1 MPDVTE
7 SWIPKTKLTF
17 NLTYSYTTALMIV
30 FSSLQIRRG
39 VRVLLDNATATINP
53 GQKVGLVGK
62 NGCGKSTLLSLLKN
76 EISADA
82 GSFNYPSNWS
92 LAWVNQE
99 TPALSK
105 PAIDYVIDGDREFRQ
120 LESDLTRANEADDG
134 NAIATLHGKLDAIQA
149 WTMQSRAASLLNG
162 LGFTQDQ
169 LQRPVSDFSG
179 GWRMRLNLAQA
190 LICRSD
196 LLLLDEPTN
205 HLDLDAVIW
214 LERWL
219 KSYQGTLILI
229 SHDRDFLDP
238 VVDKILHIEQQTIF
252 EYTGNYS
259 SFEIQRATKLSQQQS
274 MFENQQQKVAHLQ
287 SFIDRFKAK
296 ASKAKQAQSRIKMLE
311 RMELIAPAHVDN
323 PFTFSFRAP
332 ESLPNPLLN
341 MEKVSAGYG
350 ERTIL
355 DSIKLNLVPGSRIGL
370 LGRNGAGKSTLIK
383 LLAGELAPLKGDI
396 GLAKGI
402 KLGYFAQHQ
411 LEFLR
416 ADESPLQHLVRLA
429 PKVLEQQLR
438 DYLGG
443 FGFQGDKVTENTERF
458 SGGEKARLVLALI
471 VWQRPNLLL
480 LDEPTNH
487 LDLDMRQAL
496 TEALIDFEGA
506 LVVVSHDRHLL
517 RSTTDDLYLV
527 HDGKV
532 EAFDGDLEDY
542 QQWLSDQQ
550 KQTSAAA
557 EPKQES
563 GNSAQA
569 RKDQKRR
576 EAELRT
582 QTQPLRKQIEKLEK
596 QMEKLNAQLAEAEAK
611 LADATLYEQSRKTE
625 LTAALQQQAEAK
637 SALEECEM
645 AWLDAQEQLE
655 AMLTA

>member
-1 MPDVTE
+1 
-7 SWIPKTKLTF
+7 
-17 NLTYSYTTALMIV
+17 MIV

-39 VRVLLDNATATINP
+39 IRVLLDNATATINP

-62 NGCGKSTLLSLLKN
+62 NGCGKSTLLSLLKG
-76 EISADA
+76 EITSDA
-82 GSFNYPSNWS
+82 GSVTFPSNWA

-99 TPALSK
+99 TPALGK
-105 PAIDYVIDGDREFRQ
+105 PALEYVIDGDREYRQ
-120 LESDLTRANEADDG
+120 LEAELADANQRDDG
-134 NAIATLHGKLDAIQA
+134 NAIALLHGKLDAVQA
-149 WTMQSRAASLLNG
+149 WSIHARAASLLHG
-162 LGFTQDQ
+162 LGFSQEQ

-219 KSYQGTLILI
+219 KSYEGTLILI

-238 VVDKILHIEQQTIF
+238 VVDKIVHIEQQAMY
-252 EYTGNYS
+252 EYTGNYT
-259 SFEIQRATKLSQQQS
+259 SFERQRVAKLAQQQS
-274 MFENQQQKVAHLQ
+274 LYESQQEKVAHLQ
-287 SFIDRFKAK
+287 SYIDRFRAK

-311 RMELIAPAHVDN
+311 RMEMIAPAHVDN
-323 PFTFSFRAP
+323 PFSFSFRAP
-332 ESLPNPLLN
+332 ENLPNPLLK
-341 MEKVSAGYG
+341 MEKVTAGYG
-350 ERTIL
+350 DRIIL
-355 DSIKLNLVPGSRIGL
+355 DAIKLNLVPGSRIGL

-383 LLAGELAPLKGDI
+383 LLAGELEAMEGKI

-411 LEFLR
+411 LEYLR
-416 ADESPLQHLVRLA
+416 ADESPVQHLARIA
-429 PKVLEQQLR
+429 PNVLEQQLR

-443 FGFQGDKVTENTERF
+443 FGFQGDKVSEITERF

-517 RSTTDDLYLV
+517 RATTDDL
-527 HDGKV
+527 
-532 EAFDGDLEDY
+532 
-542 QQWLSDQQ
+542 
-550 KQTSAAA
+550 
-557 EPKQES
+557 
-563 GNSAQA
+563 
-569 RKDQKRR
+569 
-576 EAELRT
+576 
-582 QTQPLRKQIEKLEK
+582 
-596 QMEKLNAQLAEAEAK
+596 
-611 LADATLYEQSRKTE
+611 
-625 LTAALQQQAEAK
+625 
-637 SALEECEM
+637 
-645 AWLDAQEQLE
+645 
-655 AMLTA
+655 

>member
-1 MPDVTE
+1 
-7 SWIPKTKLTF
+7 
-17 NLTYSYTTALMIV
+17 MIV

-39 VRVLLDNATATINP
+39 TRVLLDNATATVNP

-62 NGCGKSTLLSLLKN
+62 NGCGKSTLLSLLKG
-76 EISADA
+76 ELSADG
-82 GSFNYPSNWS
+82 GSYTFPGSWA

-99 TPALSK
+99 TPALDV
-105 PAIDYVIDGDREFRQ
+105 PALEYVIDGDREFRQ
-120 LESDLTRANEADDG
+120 LEAELQLANERNDG
-134 NAIATLHGKLDAIQA
+134 NAIATLHGKLDAIDA
-149 WTMQSRAASLLNG
+149 WTIRARAASLLHG
-162 LGFTQDQ
+162 LGFSNEQ
-169 LQRPVSDFSG
+169 LQSPVRAFSG

-190 LICRSD
+190 LLCRSD

-219 KSYQGTLILI
+219 KSYPGTLVLI

-238 VVDKILHIEQQTIF
+238 IVDKILHIEQQTIN

-259 SFEIQRATKLSQQQS
+259 SFERQRATKLAQQQS
-274 MFENQQQKVAHLQ
+274 LYQTQQEKVAHLQ
-287 SFIDRFKAK
+287 SYIERFRAK
-296 ASKAKQAQSRIKMLE
+296 ATKAKQAQSRIKMLE

-323 PFTFSFRAP
+323 PFSFSFREP
-332 ESLPNPLLN
+332 ESLPNPLLR

-350 ERTIL
+350 DKVIL
-355 DSIKLNLVPGSRIGL
+355 QSIKLNLVPGSRIGL

-383 LLAGELAPLKGDI
+383 LLADELAPLSGEI

-416 ADESPLQHLVRLA
+416 ADESPLQHLSRMA
-429 PKVLEQQLR
+429 PRVLEQQLR

-443 FGFQGDKVTENTERF
+443 FGFQGDKVSEATGRF

-527 HDGKV
+527 HDGQV
-532 EAFDGDLEDY
+532 EPFAGDLEDY
-542 QQWLSDQQ
+542 QQWLSDLQ
-550 KQTSAAA
+550 KQQAQQDAA
-557 EPKQES
+557 PKQDG

-576 EAELRT
+576 AAEFRT
-582 QTQPLRKQIEKLEK
+582 QTQPLRKQIDKLEQ
-596 QMEKLNAQLAEAEAK
+596 QMEKLGAELAQVEEQLADSA
-611 LADATLYEQSRKTE
+611 LYDISRKAE
-625 LTAALQQQAEAK
+625 LTDCLQRQSQAK
-637 SALEECEM
+637 SALEETEM
-645 AWLDAQEQLE
+645 TWLEAQEQLE
-655 AMLTA
+655 QLTQAFDAES

>member
-1 MPDVTE
+1 
-7 SWIPKTKLTF
+7 
-17 NLTYSYTTALMIV
+17 MIV

-39 VRVLLDNATATINP
+39 TRVLLDNATATVNP

-62 NGCGKSTLLSLLKN
+62 NGCGKSTLLSLLKG
-76 EISADA
+76 ELSADG
-82 GSFNYPSNWS
+82 GSYTFPGSWA

-99 TPALSK
+99 TPALDT
-105 PAIDYVIDGDREFRQ
+105 PALEYVIDGDREFRQ
-120 LESDLTRANEADDG
+120 LEADLQLANERNDG
-134 NAIATLHGKLDAIQA
+134 NAIATLHGKLDAIDA
-149 WTMQSRAASLLNG
+149 WTIRSRAASLLHG
-162 LGFTQDQ
+162 LGFSNEQ
-169 LQRPVSDFSG
+169 LQSPVCAFSG

-190 LICRSD
+190 LLCRSD

-219 KSYQGTLILI
+219 KSYPGTLVLI

-238 VVDKILHIEQQTIF
+238 IVDKILHIEQQTIN

-259 SFEIQRATKLSQQQS
+259 SFERQRATKLAQQQS
-274 MFENQQQKVAHLQ
+274 LYQTQQEKVAHLQ
-287 SFIDRFKAK
+287 SYIERFRAK
-296 ASKAKQAQSRIKMLE
+296 ATKAKQAQSRIKMLE

-323 PFTFSFRAP
+323 PFSFSFRQP
-332 ESLPNPLLN
+332 ESLPNPLLR

-350 ERTIL
+350 DKVIL
-355 DSIKLNLVPGSRIGL
+355 QSIKLNLVPGSRIGL

-383 LLAGELAPLKGDI
+383 LLADELAPLSGEI

-416 ADESPLQHLVRLA
+416 ADESPLQHLSRIA
-429 PKVLEQQLR
+429 PRVLEQQLR

-443 FGFQGDKVTENTERF
+443 FGFQGDKVSEATGRF

-527 HDGKV
+527 HDGQV
-532 EAFDGDLEDY
+532 EPFAGDLEDY
-542 QQWLSDQQ
+542 QQWLSDLQ
-550 KQTSAAA
+550 KQQAQQDAA
-557 EPKQES
+557 PKQDS

-576 EAELRT
+576 AAEFRT
-582 QTQPLRKQIEKLEK
+582 QTQPLRKQIAKLE
-596 QMEKLNAQLAEAEAK
+596 QLMETLGAELAQVEEQLADSA
-611 LADATLYEQSRKTE
+611 LYDISRKAE
-625 LTAALQQQAEAK
+625 LTDCLQRQSQAK
-637 SALEECEM
+637 SALEETEM
-645 AWLDAQEQLE
+645 TWLEAQEQLE
-655 AMLTA
+655 QLTQAFDTES

>member
-1 MPDVTE
+1 
-7 SWIPKTKLTF
+7 
-17 NLTYSYTTALMIV
+17 MIV

-39 VRVLLDNATATINP
+39 VRVLLDNASATINP

-82 GSFNYPSNWS
+82 GSFTFPANWQ

-99 TPALSK
+99 TPALSE
-105 PAIDYVIDGDREFRQ
+105 PALDYVIDGDREYRR
-120 LESDLTRANEADDG
+120 LEAELKAANERNDG
-134 NAIATLHGKLDAIQA
+134 HAIATVHGKLDAIDA
-149 WTMQSRAASLLNG
+149 WTIRSRASSLLHG
-162 LGFTQDQ
+162 LGFSNEQ
-169 LQRPVSDFSG
+169 LERPVSDFSG

-190 LICRSD
+190 LVCRSD

-214 LERWL
+214 LEKWL

-238 VVDKILHIEQQTIF
+238 VVDKIIHIEQESMF

-259 SFEIQRATKLSQQQS
+259 SFERQRATRLSQQQAMYES
-274 MFENQQQKVAHLQ
+274 QQQRVAHLQ
-287 SFIDRFKAK
+287 SFVDRFKAK

-311 RMELIAPAHVDN
+311 RMEMIAPAHVDN
-323 PFTFSFRAP
+323 PFHFSFRAP
-332 ESLPNPLLN
+332 ESLPSPLLK

-350 ERTIL
+350 DRTIL
-355 DSIKLNLVPGSRIGL
+355 NSIKLNLVPGSRIGL

-383 LLAGELAPLKGDI
+383 LLAGELEPVSGDI

-416 ADESPLQHLVRLA
+416 ADESPIQHLARLA
-429 PKVLEQQLR
+429 PQEMEQKLR

-443 FGFQGDKVTENTERF
+443 FGFRGDKVSENTERF

-496 TEALIDFEGA
+496 TEALIEFEGA
-506 LVVVSHDRHLL
+506 LVVVSHDRHLI

-532 EAFDGDLEDY
+532 EPFDGDLEDY
-542 QQWLSDQQ
+542 QQWLSDVQ
-550 KQTSAAA
+550 KQENQPADAVKENA
-557 EPKQES
+557 
-563 GNSAQA
+563 NSAQS

-582 QTQPLRKQIEKLEK
+582 QTQPLRKEITRLEK
-596 QMEKLNAQLAEAEAK
+596 EMEKLNARLASVEEK
-611 LADATLYEQSRKTE
+611 LGDSGLYDQSRKAE
-625 LTAALQQQAEAK
+625 LTECLQVQATTK
-637 SALEECEM
+637 SSLEGCEM

-655 AMLTA
+655 AMLQSD

>member
-1 MPDVTE
+1 
-7 SWIPKTKLTF
+7 
-17 NLTYSYTTALMIV
+17 MIV

-39 VRVLLDNATATINP
+39 IRVLLDNATATVNP

-62 NGCGKSTLLSLLKN
+62 NGCGKSTLLSLLKG
-76 EISADA
+76 EIAADG
-82 GSFNYPSNWS
+82 GSFTFPGNWA

-99 TPALSK
+99 TPALDV
-105 PAIDYVIDGDREFRQ
+105 PAIEYVIDGDREFRQ
-120 LESDLTRANEADDG
+120 LEAELQAANDRNDG
-134 NAIATLHGKLDAIQA
+134 HAIATLHGKLDAIDA
-149 WTMQSRAASLLNG
+149 WTIRSRAASLLHG
-162 LGFTQDQ
+162 LGFSNEQ
-169 LQRPVSDFSG
+169 LQSPVRDFSG

-190 LICRSD
+190 LVCRSD

-219 KSYQGTLILI
+219 KSYPGTLVLI

-238 VVDKILHIEQQTIF
+238 IVDKILHIEQQTIN

-259 SFEIQRATKLSQQQS
+259 SFERQRATKLAQQQS
-274 MFENQQQKVAHLQ
+274 LYRHQQEKVAHLQ
-287 SFIDRFKAK
+287 SYIDRFRAQ
-296 ASKAKQAQSRIKMLE
+296 ATKAKQAQSRIKMLE

-323 PFTFSFRAP
+323 PFTFSFRPP
-332 ESLPNPLLN
+332 ESLPNPLLR
-341 MEKVSAGYG
+341 MDKVSAGYG
-350 ERTIL
+350 DKVIL
-355 DSIKLNLVPGSRIGL
+355 KSIKLNLVPGSRIGL

-383 LLAGELAPLKGDI
+383 LLAGTLEPLSGEI

-416 ADESPLQHLVRLA
+416 ADESPLQHLSRIA
-429 PKVLEQQLR
+429 PRVLEQQLR

-443 FGFQGDKVTENTERF
+443 FGFQGDKVSEVTERF

-527 HDGKV
+527 HDGQV
-532 EAFDGDLEDY
+532 EPFEGDLDDY
-542 QQWLSDQQ
+542 QQWLVDLQR
-550 KQTSAAA
+550 
-557 EPKQES
+557 QES
-563 GNSAQA
+563 QQDAPEKESGGNSAQA

-576 EAELRT
+576 EAEFRT
-582 QTQPLRKQIEKLEK
+582 QTQPLRKQIAKLEQ
-596 QMEKLNAQLAEAEAK
+596 QMEKLGAELAAVEEQLADPA
-611 LADATLYEQSRKTE
+611 LYDISRKAE
-625 LTAALQQQAEAK
+625 LTDCLQKQSQAK
-637 SALEECEM
+637 SALEETEM
-645 AWLDAQEQLE
+645 TWLDAQEQLE
-655 AMLTA
+655 QLTQAFEA

>member
-1 MPDVTE
+1 
-7 SWIPKTKLTF
+7 
-17 NLTYSYTTALMIV
+17 MIV

-39 VRVLLDNATATINP
+39 VRVLIDNATATVNP

-62 NGCGKSTLLSLLKN
+62 NGCGKSTLLSLLKG
-76 EISADA
+76 EISADG
-82 GSFNYPSNWS
+82 GSATFPQNWS

-99 TPALSK
+99 TPALDK
-105 PAIDYVIDGDREFRQ
+105 PALDYVIDGDREFRQ
-120 LESDLTRANEADDG
+120 LEAALQTANEENDG

-149 WTMQSRAASLLNG
+149 WTIQARASSLLNG
-162 LGFTQDQ
+162 LGFSQSQ
-169 LQRPVSDFSG
+169 LQQPVSAFSG

-214 LERWL
+214 LEKWL
-219 KSYQGTLILI
+219 KNYTGTLVLI

-238 VVDKILHIEQQTIF
+238 VVTKILHIEQQSLN

-259 SFEIQRATKLSQQQS
+259 SFERQRATRLAQQQS
-274 MFENQQQKVAHLQ
+274 LYEHQQERVAHLQ
-287 SFIDRFKAK
+287 HYIDRFRAK
-296 ASKAKQAQSRIKMLE
+296 ATKAKQAQSRIKMLE

-323 PFTFSFRAP
+323 PFRFSFRAP
-332 ESLPNPLLN
+332 ESLPNPLMK
-341 MEKVSAGYG
+341 MEKVSAGYNDKL
-350 ERTIL
+350 IL
-355 DSIKLNLVPGSRIGL
+355 ESIKLNLVPGSRIGL
-370 LGRNGAGKSTLIK
+370 LGHNGAGKSTLIK
-383 LLAGELAPLKGDI
+383 LLAGTLAPLKGEI
-396 GLAKGI
+396 GLAKGV

-411 LEFLR
+411 LEFLH

-429 PKVLEQQLR
+429 ERETEQQLR

-443 FGFQGDKVTENTERF
+443 FGFQGDKVTEITERF

-506 LVVVSHDRHLL
+506 LVVVSHDRHLI

-527 HDGKV
+527 HDQKV
-532 EAFDGDLEDY
+532 EPFDGDLEDY
-542 QQWLSDQQ
+542 QQWLVGLQRQ
-550 KQTSAAA
+550 ENAADDT
-557 EPKQES
+557 PKENAA
-563 GNSAQA
+563 NSAQG

-582 QTQPLRKQIEKLEK
+582 QTQPLRKQITKLEQ
-596 QMEKLNAQLAEAEAK
+596 QMEKLGETLAALEAR
-611 LADATLYEQSRKTE
+611 LADSAIYDISRKAE
-625 LTAALQQQAEAK
+625 LTDCLQQQTKVKIE
-637 SALEECEM
+637 LEETELS
-645 AWLDAQEQLE
+645 WLDAQEQLE
-655 AMLTA
+655 QMMQSE

>member
-1 MPDVTE
+1 
-7 SWIPKTKLTF
+7 
-17 NLTYSYTTALMIV
+17 MIV

-62 NGCGKSTLLSLLKN
+62 NGCGKSTLLALLKG
-76 EISADA
+76 EISADG
-82 GSFNYPSNWS
+82 GSATFPQGWA

-99 TPALSK
+99 TPALDV

-120 LESDLTRANEADDG
+120 LEAELQRANENNDG
-134 NAIATLHGKLDAIQA
+134 HAIATLHDKLDAIQA
-149 WTMQSRAASLLNG
+149 WTIQARAASLLNG
-162 LGFTQDQ
+162 LGFSQSQ
-169 LQRPVSDFSG
+169 LQQPVSAFSG

-214 LERWL
+214 LEKWL
-219 KSYQGTLILI
+219 KSYPGTLVLI

-238 VVDKILHIEQQTIF
+238 IVNKILHIEQQTLN
-252 EYTGNYS
+252 EYTGNYT
-259 SFEIQRATKLSQQQS
+259 SFEQQRATRLAQQQS
-274 MFENQQQKVAHLQ
+274 LYEHQQERVAHLQ
-287 SFIDRFKAK
+287 HYIDRFRAK
-296 ASKAKQAQSRIKMLE
+296 ATKAKQAQSRIKMLE
-311 RMELIAPAHVDN
+311 RMEMIAPAHVDN
-323 PFTFSFRAP
+323 PFRFSFRAP
-332 ESLPNPLLN
+332 ESLPNPLLR

-350 ERTIL
+350 DKLIL
-355 DSIKLNLVPGSRIGL
+355 ESIKLNLVPGSRIGL
-370 LGRNGAGKSTLIK
+370 LGHNGAGKSTLIK
-383 LLAGELAPLKGDI
+383 LLAGTLAPIHGEI
-396 GLAKGI
+396 GLSKGV

-416 ADESPLQHLVRLA
+416 ADESPLQHMVRLA
-429 PKVLEQQLR
+429 ERETEQQLR

-443 FGFQGDKVTENTERF
+443 FGFQGDKVTEITERF

-506 LVVVSHDRHLL
+506 LVVVSHDRHLI

-527 HDGKV
+527 HDRKV
-532 EAFDGDLEDY
+532 EPFDGDLEDY
-542 QQWLSDQQ
+542 QQWLMERQRQDGGDDNAP
-550 KQTSAAA
+550 KENAA
-557 EPKQES
+557 
-563 GNSAQA
+563 NSAQA
-569 RKDQKRR
+569 RKEQKRR
-576 EAELRT
+576 EADLRA
-582 QTQPLRKQIEKLEK
+582 QTQPLRKQIARLEQ
-596 QMEKLNAQLAEAEAK
+596 QMEKLGAELEAIEAK
-611 LADATLYEQSRKTE
+611 LADTGLYDVSRKAE
-625 LTAALQQQAEAK
+625 LTDCLQQQIKVKAD
-637 SALEECEM
+637 LEETEM

-655 AMLTA
+655 QMNQQLSS

>member
-1 MPDVTE
+1 
-7 SWIPKTKLTF
+7 
-17 NLTYSYTTALMIV
+17 MIV

-62 NGCGKSTLLSLLKN
+62 NGCGKSTLLALLKN
-76 EISADA
+76 EISADG
-82 GSFNYPSNWS
+82 GSYTFPGSWQ

-99 TPALSK
+99 TPAL
-105 PAIDYVIDGDREFRQ
+105 PQAALEYVIDGDREYRQ
-120 LESDLTRANEADDG
+120 LEAQLHDANERNDG
-134 NAIATLHGKLDAIQA
+134 HAIATIHGKLDAIDA
-149 WTMQSRAASLLNG
+149 WSIRSRAASLLHG
-162 LGFTQDQ
+162 LGFSNEQ
-169 LQRPVSDFSG
+169 LERPVSDFSG

-214 LERWL
+214 LEKWL

-238 VVDKILHIEQQTIF
+238 IVDKNIHIEQQSMF

-259 SFEIQRATKLSQQQS
+259 SFEVQRATRLAQQQAMYESQQ
-274 MFENQQQKVAHLQ
+274 ERVAHLQ
-287 SFIDRFKAK
+287 SYIDRFRAK
-296 ASKAKQAQSRIKMLE
+296 ATKAKQAQSRIKMLE

-323 PFTFSFRAP
+323 PFRFSFRAP
-332 ESLPNPLLN
+332 ESLPNPLLK

-350 ERTIL
+350 DRIIL

-383 LLAGELAPLKGDI
+383 LLAGELAPVSGEI

-411 LEFLR
+411 LEYLR
-416 ADESPLQHLVRLA
+416 ADESPIQHLARLA
-429 PKVLEQQLR
+429 PQELEQKLR

-443 FGFQGDKVTENTERF
+443 FGFQGDKVTEETRRF

-496 TEALIDFEGA
+496 TEALIEFEGA

-527 HDGKV
+527 HDHKV
-532 EAFDGDLEDY
+532 EPFDGDLEDY
-542 QQWLSDQQ
+542 QQWLSDVQ
-550 KQTSAAA
+550 KQENQTDEA
-557 EPKQES
+557 PKEKENA
-563 GNSAQA
+563 NSAQA

-576 EAELRT
+576 EAELRA
-582 QTQPLRKQIEKLEK
+582 QTQPLRKEIARLEK
-596 QMEKLNAQLAEAEAK
+596 EMEKLNAQLAQAEEK
-611 LADATLYEQSRKTE
+611 LGDSELYDQSRKAE
-625 LTAALQQQAEAK
+625 LTACLQQQASAK
-637 SALEECEM
+637 SGLEECEM
-645 AWLDAQEQLE
+645 AWLEAQEQLE
-655 AMLTA
+655 QMLLEGQSN

>member
-1 MPDVTE
+1 
-7 SWIPKTKLTF
+7 
-17 NLTYSYTTALMIV
+17 MIV

-39 VRVLLDNATATINP
+39 VRVLIDNATATVNP

-62 NGCGKSTLLSLLKN
+62 NGCGKSTLLSLLKG
-76 EISADA
+76 EISADG
-82 GSFNYPSNWS
+82 GSATFPQNWS

-99 TPALSK
+99 TPALDK
-105 PAIDYVIDGDREFRQ
+105 PALDYVIDGDREFRQ
-120 LESDLTRANEADDG
+120 LEAALQTANEENDG

-149 WTMQSRAASLLNG
+149 WTIQARASSLLNG
-162 LGFTQDQ
+162 LGFSQSQ
-169 LQRPVSDFSG
+169 LQQPVSAFSG

-214 LERWL
+214 LEKWL
-219 KSYQGTLILI
+219 KNYAGTLVLI

-238 VVDKILHIEQQTIF
+238 VVTKILHIEQQSLN

-259 SFEIQRATKLSQQQS
+259 SFERQRATRLAQQQS
-274 MFENQQQKVAHLQ
+274 LYEHQQERVAHLQ
-287 SFIDRFKAK
+287 HYIDRFRAQ
-296 ASKAKQAQSRIKMLE
+296 ATKAKQAQSRIKMLE
-311 RMELIAPAHVDN
+311 RMEMIAPAHVDN
-323 PFTFSFRAP
+323 PFRFSFRAP
-332 ESLPNPLLN
+332 ESLPNPLMK
-341 MEKVSAGYG
+341 MEKVSAGYNDKL
-350 ERTIL
+350 IL
-355 DSIKLNLVPGSRIGL
+355 ESIKLNLVPGSRIGL
-370 LGRNGAGKSTLIK
+370 LGHNGAGKSTLIK
-383 LLAGELAPLKGDI
+383 LLAGTLAPLKGEI
-396 GLAKGI
+396 GLAKGV

-429 PKVLEQQLR
+429 ERETEQQLR

-443 FGFQGDKVTENTERF
+443 FGFQGDKVTEITERF

-506 LVVVSHDRHLL
+506 LVVVSHDRHLI

-527 HDGKV
+527 HDQKV
-532 EAFDGDLEDY
+532 EPFDGDLEDY
-542 QQWLSDQQ
+542 QQWLVGLQRQ
-550 KQTSAAA
+550 ENAAD
-557 EPKQES
+557 ETPKENTA
-563 GNSAQA
+563 NSAQG

-582 QTQPLRKQIEKLEK
+582 QTQPLRKQITKLEQ
-596 QMEKLNAQLAEAEAK
+596 QMEKLGETLAALEAR
-611 LADATLYEQSRKTE
+611 LADSAIYDISRKAE
-625 LTAALQQQAEAK
+625 LTDCLQQQTKVKIE
-637 SALEECEM
+637 LEETEM
-645 AWLDAQEQLE
+645 SWLDAQEQLE
-655 AMLTA
+655 QMMQSDSL

>member
-1 MPDVTE
+1 
-7 SWIPKTKLTF
+7 
-17 NLTYSYTTALMIV
+17 MIV

-39 VRVLLDNATATINP
+39 VRVLIDNATATVNP

-62 NGCGKSTLLSLLKN
+62 NGCGKSTLLSLLKG
-76 EISADA
+76 EISADG
-82 GSFNYPSNWS
+82 GSATFPQNWS

-99 TPALSK
+99 TPALDK
-105 PAIDYVIDGDREFRQ
+105 PALDYVIDGDREFRQ
-120 LESDLTRANEADDG
+120 LEAALQTANEENDG

-149 WTMQSRAASLLNG
+149 WTIQARASSLLNG
-162 LGFTQDQ
+162 LGFSQSQ
-169 LQRPVSDFSG
+169 LQQPVSAFSG

-214 LERWL
+214 LEKWL
-219 KSYQGTLILI
+219 KNYAGTLVLI

-238 VVDKILHIEQQTIF
+238 VVTKILHIEQQSLN

-259 SFEIQRATKLSQQQS
+259 SFERQRATRLAQQQS
-274 MFENQQQKVAHLQ
+274 LYEHQQERVAHLQ
-287 SFIDRFKAK
+287 HYIDRFRAQ
-296 ASKAKQAQSRIKMLE
+296 ATKAKQAQSRIKMLE
-311 RMELIAPAHVDN
+311 RMEMIAPAHVDN
-323 PFTFSFRAP
+323 PFRFSFRAP
-332 ESLPNPLLN
+332 ESLPNPLMK
-341 MEKVSAGYG
+341 MEKVSAGYNDKL
-350 ERTIL
+350 IL
-355 DSIKLNLVPGSRIGL
+355 ESIKLNLVPGSRIGL
-370 LGRNGAGKSTLIK
+370 LGHNGAGKSTLIK
-383 LLAGELAPLKGDI
+383 LLAGTLAPLKGEI
-396 GLAKGI
+396 GLAKGV

-429 PKVLEQQLR
+429 ERETEQQLR

-443 FGFQGDKVTENTERF
+443 FGFQGDKVTEITERF

-506 LVVVSHDRHLL
+506 LVVVSHDRHLI

-527 HDGKV
+527 HDQKV
-532 EAFDGDLEDY
+532 EPFDGDLEDY
-542 QQWLSDQQ
+542 QQWLVGLQRQENTADE
-550 KQTSAAA
+550 T
-557 EPKQES
+557 PKENTA
-563 GNSAQA
+563 NSAQG

-582 QTQPLRKQIEKLEK
+582 QTQPLRKQITKLEQ
-596 QMEKLNAQLAEAEAK
+596 QMEKLGETLAALETR
-611 LADATLYEQSRKTE
+611 LADSAIYDISRKAE
-625 LTAALQQQAEAK
+625 LTDCLQQQTKVKIE
-637 SALEECEM
+637 LEETEM
-645 AWLDAQEQLE
+645 SWLDAQEQLE
-655 AMLTA
+655 QMMQSE